1 MIEKNIRLQ
10 PHHARDLLVGRRSDG
25 RRPGYQPPGHGP
37 GESRNG
43 RSGPPGGGG
52 GHHSPPSRPA
62 PAPSRPAPAPAPAP
76 SPSPHRDP
84 APAPTP
90 NRVSPQQ
97 SMAMTGNTSLAGKT
111 QSQAQA
117 SVDRDNKP
125 TRNIHSDTGE
135 EEEAYEIV
143 GGVKVPLSM
152 RGVKGIDP
160 REDPE
165 RYFET
170 ISPLDKVLSKD
181 ERDWT
186 IEDKLEI
193 EKWEKDQDWDKVK
206 ELADRGHSSDD
217 IQKAMDKGLLMKQD
231 SIRRQG
237 LIERG
242 LAAVMPKTKLESSLL
257 SNLTSKFDPKSMI
270 GNMLKSTVKS
280 AAMKKLGLGWL
291 NPILGIA
298 SLFGLPQ
305 KAKSMIAS
313 RRAPTFDPKKA
324 SQLGLYADRQPTG
337 ITQQARVGQ
346 GTIGD
351 KIVRGEVDLAKLI
364 TGGISP
370 ELQKLMA
377 KGKSYSETD
386 IIPSKYQGANLAKF
400 AGAKVTDRNEMK
412 QNTQKFVDMY
422 KEGKYDN
429 LQLAIEDA
437 DRYNAGEKTNY
448 EKTTGKPLPK
458 IFSEKLQEGVEA
470 YGENV
475 SESQKRQQELLKE
488 IGVAHGGRIDRPL
501 MGRSRDI

>member
-25 RRPGYQPPGHGP
+25 QRPGYQPPGG
-37 GESRNG
+37 GATSLGSG
-43 RSGPPGGGG
+43 RDVSGGGG
-52 GHHSPPSRPA
+52 GGGGEGGGGHAAQAAAAQHAARQRAATHAATQAAAQKAEIDRQQRVAEQAAAEKQRAGMIAGPIQGLISQPRTEAPPGEKGGAGYVSPEDLQKQEFRKIIAQGQEEKFGDTADPTKFGERA
-62 PAPSRPAPAPAPAP
+62 V
-76 SPSPHRDP
+76 RDP
-84 APAPTP
+84 F
-90 NRVSPQQ
+90 
-97 SMAMTGNTSLAGKT
+97 
-111 QSQAQA
+111 
-117 SVDRDNKP
+117 D
-125 TRNIHSDTGE
+125 I
-135 EEEAYEIV
+135 
-143 GGVKVPLSM
+143 
-152 RGVKGIDP
+152 
-160 REDPE
+160 PE
-165 RYFET
+165 
-170 ISPLDKVLSKD
+170 D
-181 ERDWT
+181 ERT
-186 IEDKLEI
+186 IEDKLAI
-193 EKWEKDQDWDKVK
+193 EDWEKDQDWDKVK

-242 LAAVMPKTKLESSLL
+242 LAALKPTTKLESSLL

-429 LQLAIEDA
+429 LQQAIEDA
-437 DRYNAGEKTNY
+437 DKYNAGEKTNY
-448 EKTTGKPLPK
+448 EKVTGKPLPDV
-458 IFSEKLQEGVEA
+458 FSEKLQEGLET
-470 YGENV
+470 YGEKV
-475 SESQKRQQELLKE
+475 SESEKRQQELLKE
-488 IGVAHGGRIDRPL
+488 MGLARGGRIDKPL